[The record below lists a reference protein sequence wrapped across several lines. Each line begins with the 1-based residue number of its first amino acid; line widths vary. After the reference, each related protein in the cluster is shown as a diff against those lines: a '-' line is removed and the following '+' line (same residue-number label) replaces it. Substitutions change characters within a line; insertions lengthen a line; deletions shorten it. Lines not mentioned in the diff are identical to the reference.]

1 MKHTTAVSGL
11 QVRHKSLGQRI
22 LDHWQ
27 IYLLLLPA
35 VIYFIIFY
43 YWPMAGLQIAFRDYR
58 VSKGIWG
65 STWVGLKYFQKFFQ
79 HPQCWKIIRNTMVI
93 SLYTLATFPLSIIMA
108 LLINELRGKKFQ
120 KTVFHTM

>member
-1 MKHTTAVSGL
+1 MKHSATHPSL
-11 QVRHKSLGQRI
+11 QVRHKSLGRRM

-35 VIYFIIFY
+35 IVYFIIFY

-65 STWVGLKYFQKFFQ
+65 STWVGLK
-79 HPQCWKIIRNTMVI
+79 
-93 SLYTLATFPLSIIMA
+93 
-108 LLINELRGKKFQ
+108 
-120 KTVFHTM
+120 